1 MPGSRSDLEPSEP
14 SAPTPAAPTGRT
26 SPAVPSPLSRAG
38 EPAPTTP
45 TDPSL
50 VSALGRAGVESAQI
64 GTYAWDLVTGELA
77 LDEQLM
83 AVFGF
88 GSDEFDGTIG
98 AVGQRLHP
106 HDRPRVARAFEL
118 AVESE
123 GYLEIE
129 FRVLV
134 PHADARWVLARGR
147 LVLDRDGRPARAVGA
162 AFDATARQQGEAR
175 TARLLE
181 AMPTAFFSVDAEW
194 RFTYVN
200 SEAEQLLRR
209 PREELLGGVLWEVF
223 PETRGTE
230 FETGYLRAAHTGET
244 VGFEAHH
251 PAPLDAIFE
260 VRAWPGPD
268 GLAVYLQDV
277 TERHRA
283 QRAAEHAARLERLK
297 AQVTDRLTETL
308 DVEQSV
314 SRLAPLLVPTLA
326 DWCIVTVVDHAD
338 DPATPPVMRDVGFA
352 HRDARLL
359 PLVSRYAGCRLESLR
374 DESYV
379 ERALRTAQ
387 VVEVRSDAT
396 QAARSVLEPGEARE
410 LVTRLAPGSGAVLPL
425 RGRGRTLAL
434 VTLYNSPARGPMTR
448 QELRA
453 AQDLAGRAGL
463 ALDNARLYRQ
473 QRHLAEELQRSLLA
487 EPAGPEHV
495 QIAAR
500 YVPAAEAAEVGGD
513 WYDAFPQRSGDTVV
527 VIGDVLGH
535 DSAAAATMGQLRAAL
550 RGIAV
555 ATGAG
560 PAELLGVVDQTMHT
574 LRTPTMATAFVA
586 RLEHSCEQAGRGEAT
601 VRWSNA
607 GHPSPVLIQ
616 PDGSVEDV
624 VGVRPDLLLGVD
636 PDAARSE
643 ATLTLR
649 PGATLVLFTDGL
661 VERRDEGISEGLAR
675 LRATLEELAGR
686 GLDDLCDQVVARM
699 LPSRPQDDVVV
710 LALRLDPVRTRT
722 PEAVR

>member
-14 SAPTPAAPTGRT
+14 IATAASGSGRAT
-26 SPAVPSPLSRAG
+26 PAVPAPPTRSG
-38 EPAPTTP
+38 EPAPAAP
-45 TDPSL
+45 AHPDL
-50 VSALGRAGVESAQI
+50 VSALGRDGVESAQI
-64 GTYAWDLVTGELA
+64 GTYAWDVATGELA
-77 LDEQLM
+77 LDEQLRS
-83 AVFGF
+83 VFGF
-88 GSDEFDGTIG
+88 GPGEFDGTIG

-118 AVESE
+118 AVEAQ

-134 PHADARWVLARGR
+134 PHADARWVFARGR
-147 LVLDRDGRPARAVGA
+147 LVRDSDGRAVRAVGA
-162 AFDATARQQGEAR
+162 AFDATTRQQGEAR

-209 PREELLGGVLWEVF
+209 SREELLGGTLWDLF
-223 PETRGTE
+223 PETRGTA

-283 QRAAEHAARLERLK
+283 QRAAEQTARLERLK
-297 AQVTDRLTETL
+297 AQVTDRLTATL

-326 DWCIVTVVDHAD
+326 DWCIVTVVDHVD
-338 DPATPPVMRDVGFA
+338 DPGTPPAMRDVGFA
-352 HRDARLL
+352 HRDARQL
-359 PLVSRYAGCRLESLR
+359 PLVSRYAGRRLESIR
-374 DESYV
+374 DDSYV
-379 ERALRTAQ
+379 ERSLRTAQ
-387 VVEVRSDAT
+387 MVEVRSGAT
-396 QAARSVLEPGEARE
+396 EAARTVLAPGEARDTI
-410 LVTRLAPGSGAVLPL
+410 TRLAPGSGAVVPL

-434 VTLYNSPARGPMTR
+434 VTLFNSPERGPMTR
-448 QELRA
+448 QEIRT
-453 AQDLAGRAGL
+453 AQDIAGRAGL

-495 QIAAR
+495 QIVAR

-586 RLEHSCEQAGRGEAT
+586 RLEHSCEQATRGEAT

-607 GHPSPVLIQ
+607 GHPSPMLIT
-616 PDGSVEDV
+616 PDGGVEDV

-636 PDAARSE
+636 PDTTRSE
-643 ATLTLR
+643 ATRTLQ

-661 VERRDEGISEGLAR
+661 VERRDEGIGDGLAR

-686 GLDDLCDQVVARM
+686 DLDDLCDEVVARM

-710 LALRLDPVRTRT
+710 LALRLDPVRARA
-722 PEAVR
+722 PEVVP

>member
-1 MPGSRSDLEPSEP
+1 MPGSRADVDAPEPIAPLTAEGRPPGSDLAESLGP
-14 SAPTPAAPTGRT
+14 G
-26 SPAVPSPLSRAG
+26 AVEA
-38 EPAPTTP
+38 
-45 TDPSL
+45 
-50 VSALGRAGVESAQI
+50 AQI
-64 GTYAWDLVTGELA
+64 GTYAWDLRTGEVA
-77 LDEQLM
+77 LDDQLL
-83 AVFGF
+83 AVLGF
-88 GSDEFDGTIG
+88 APGEFDGSIG
-98 AVGQRLHP
+98 AVGERLHP

-118 AVESE
+118 AVEAR
-123 GYLEIE
+123 GYLELE

-134 PHADARWVLARGR
+134 PHTDARWLLARGR
-147 LVLDRDGRPARAVGA
+147 LVHDTDGKPARAVGA

-200 SEAEQLLRR
+200 AAAEQQLLRS
-209 PREELLGGVLWEVF
+209 RERLLGQDLWELFPELLG
-223 PETRGTE
+223 TE
-230 FETGYLRAAHTGET
+230 FQTGYLRAAHTGET
-244 VGFEAHH
+244 VGFEAYH
-251 PAPLDAIFE
+251 PGPVGAIFE
-260 VRAWPGPD
+260 VQAWPGPD

-277 TERHRA
+277 TARHRA
-283 QRAAEHAARLERLK
+283 QRAADRAARLERLK

-314 SRLAPLLVPTLA
+314 SRLATLLVPTLA
-326 DWCIVTVVDHAD
+326 DWCVVTVVDHAE
-338 DPATPPVMRDVGFA
+338 DPATPPAMRDVGFA
-352 HRDARLL
+352 HRDARSL
-359 PLVSRYAGCRLESLR
+359 PLVARYASRRLEAVR
-374 DESYV
+374 DDSYI
-379 ERALRTAQ
+379 ERSLRTAQ
-387 VVEVRSDAT
+387 LLEVRSGAT
-396 QAARSVLEPGEARE
+396 EAARAVLRPGEARD
-410 LVTRLAPGSGAVLPL
+410 VITRLAPGSGAVVPL

-434 VTLYNSPARGPMTR
+434 VSLFNDVARGPLTR
-448 QELRA
+448 EELRA
-453 AQDLAGRAGL
+453 VRDVAGRAGL
-463 ALDNARLYRQ
+463 ALDNARLYDQ

-495 QIAAR
+495 RVVAR

-574 LRTPTMATAFVA
+574 LQTPTMATAFVA
-586 RLEHSCEQAGRGEAT
+586 RLEHSGDQAERGEAT

-607 GHPSPVLIQ
+607 GHPSPMLIG
-616 PDGSVEDV
+616 PDGAVEDV
-624 VGVRPDLLLGVD
+624 AGPAPDLLLGVD
-636 PDAARSE
+636 PDARRSE
-643 ATLTLR
+643 STRTLV

-661 VERRDEGISEGLAR
+661 VERRDESISAGLTR
-675 LRATLEELAGR
+675 LRTTLEDLAGR
-686 GLDDLCDQVVARM
+686 DLEDLCDEVVARM

-710 LALRLDPVRTRT
+710 LALRVDPSAPTTGGR
-722 PEAVR
+722 P

>member
-1 MPGSRSDLEPSEP
+1 MPGSRSGLDPSEPIAPPAAEPSEP
-14 SAPTPAAPTGRT
+14 T
-26 SPAVPSPLSRAG
+26 SPAARARSDDPVPHAPAG
-38 EPAPTTP
+38 PDLA
-45 TDPSL
+45 
-50 VSALGRAGVESAQI
+50 SALGRDGVESAQI
-64 GTYAWDLVTGELA
+64 GTYAWDLATGELA
-77 LDEQLM
+77 LDEQLLT
-83 AVFGF
+83 VFGF
-88 GSDEFDGTIG
+88 DPDEFDGTIG

-118 AVESE
+118 AVEGQ
-123 GYLEIE
+123 GYLELE

-147 LVLDRDGRPARAVGA
+147 LVQDHDGRPSRAVGA

-200 SEAEQLLRR
+200 SEGEQLLRR
-209 PREELLGGVLWEVF
+209 PREELLGGTLWDLF
-223 PETRGTE
+223 PETRGTA

-283 QRAAEHAARLERLK
+283 QRATEQTARLERLK

-308 DVEQSV
+308 DVDQSV

-338 DPATPPVMRDVGFA
+338 DPGTPPVMRDVGFA
-352 HRDARLL
+352 HRDARQL
-359 PLVSRYAGCRLESLR
+359 PLVSRYAGRRLESIR
-374 DESYV
+374 DDSYV
-379 ERALRTAQ
+379 ERSLRTAQ
-387 VVEVRSDAT
+387 LVEVRSGAT
-396 QAARSVLEPGEARE
+396 EAVRAVLAPGEARD
-410 LVTRLAPGSGAVLPL
+410 LITRLAPGSGAVVPL

-434 VTLYNSPARGPMTR
+434 VTLFNGRERGPMTR
-448 QELRA
+448 QELRT

-495 QIAAR
+495 QIVAR

-586 RLEHSCEQAGRGEAT
+586 RLEHSCEQAERGEAT

-607 GHPSPVLIQ
+607 GHPSPVLIG

-636 PDAARSE
+636 PDATRSE
-643 ATLTLR
+643 ATLTLQ

-675 LRATLEELAGR
+675 LRSTLEELAGR
-686 GLDDLCDQVVARM
+686 DLHSLCDEVVARM
-699 LPSRPQDDVVV
+699 LPSRPKDDVVV
-710 LALRLDPVRTRT
+710 LALRLDPVEARS
-722 PEAVR
+722 PEAAR